1 MHPKFKLNW
10 LTGNKKNIAERYLE
24 DILGIRSS
32 ENSPEKQA
40 SEPDDDFFNFHSKKH
55 SEQEELQEFL
65 KSSNCN
71 IEMLNN
77 YSKLKKAFIKYNTPL
92 PSSASVERLFS
103 CGGSVL
109 TPQRGHLNDDTMEQL
124 LLKINKN
131 FR

>member
-1 MHPKFKLNW
+1 M
-10 LTGNKKNIAERYLE
+10 E

-55 SEQEELQEFL
+55 SEHEELQEFL

-77 YSKLKKAFIKYNTPL
+77 YSRLKKTFIKYNTPL

-109 TPQRGHLNDDTMEQL
+109 TPQRGHLNDDTMEQQL